1 MEDINDGIEIDVGN
15 RVDVERVPLGLYSLD
30 VALGS
35 KTGKLGMPLRSLIE
49 MSGRTHVG
57 KSTSTYYIAGV
68 LASTISNAG
77 KINIV
82 DLEGLDIEYLR
93 HAVGISGFKG
103 KIHLIDTVDKGRPR
117 MHSAMLQEAADDLYD
132 NENTKVI
139 ILDSVGAFISD
150 AEWKGD
156 IGEAFMGKRAFSI
169 GQWGRKVINNL
180 INKPTAA
187 SAIYINHTHS
197 VLAGHGTLTAGGDTI
212 KYLSA
217 IRISLWQKEV
227 VKTTVKD
234 EEIILGYRVGGTV
247 EKLKFGS
254 KGKKFELVIIPEYGV
269 SKELTALYDAA
280 NMKLIDRGTTVKI
293 DGKSIGYISKLFE
306 SAVDGNKSK
315 FDPIFEKLEEE
326 KQKNVLGNPE
336 YYKEIESD
344 EN

>member
-1 MEDINDGIEIDVGN
+1 MEDFMNEIEIDVGN

-30 VALGS
+30 IALGS

-49 MSGRTHVG
+49 VSGRTHVG
-57 KSTSTYYIAGV
+57 KSTTTYYMAGV
-68 LASTISNAG
+68 LASTANKSG

-82 DLEGLDIEYLR
+82 DLEGLDIEYLK
-93 HAVGISGFKG
+93 HAIGVSGFKG
-103 KIHLIDTVDKGRPR
+103 KVNLIDTVEKGRPR
-117 MHSAMLQEAADDLYD
+117 MHSAMLQEAAEDLYG
-132 NENTKVI
+132 NEDTKVI
-139 ILDSVGAFISD
+139 ILDSIGAFISD

-156 IGEAFMGKRAFSI
+156 IGEAFMGKRAQSI

-180 INKPTAA
+180 INKPTPA

-197 VLAGHGTLTAGGDTI
+197 ILAGHGTMTAGGDTI

-217 IRISLWQKEV
+217 IRMVLWQKEV
-227 VKTTVKD
+227 VKTTVGD
-234 EEIILGYRVGGTV
+234 VDTILGYRVGGTI
-247 EKLKFGS
+247 EKLKFGN
-254 KGKKFELVIIPEYGV
+254 KNKKFELTIIPEYGV
-269 SKELTALYDAA
+269 SKELSALYDAA
-280 NMKLIDRGTTVKI
+280 NLGLIERGATVKV

-306 SAVDGNKSK
+306 AAVNGNTTK

-344 EN
+344 KD